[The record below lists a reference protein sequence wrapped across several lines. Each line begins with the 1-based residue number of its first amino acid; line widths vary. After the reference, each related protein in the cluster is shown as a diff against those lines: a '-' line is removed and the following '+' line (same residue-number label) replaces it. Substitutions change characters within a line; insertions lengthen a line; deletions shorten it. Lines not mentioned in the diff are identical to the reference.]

1 MQDNIEA
8 FKQHVQELASNT
20 EFVHHKWFVKWHLE
34 IVEKIANELLE
45 RHPEA
50 DHDLVA
56 VMVWLHDYAKILDFD
71 REYER
76 DLLDI
81 GRDKLIELGF
91 SEEFANRAADNI
103 EMHDKSLQMDLR
115 QAPIEVQISSSAD
128 GCSHMVGPFLPIFW
142 HEATDKTFAGKSFE
156 ELMALNSKKL
166 DKDWNCKIVLPEAR
180 QAFEQY
186 YIVLKRTLA
195 GELPEKFLQA

>member
-1 MQDNIEA
+1 MQDKIEA
-8 FKQHVQELASNT
+8 FKQHVQELAGSP

-45 RHPEA
+45 YHPEA
-50 DHDLVA
+50 DRDLVA
-56 VMVWLHDYAKILDFD
+56 VMVWLHDYGKILNFD
-71 REYER
+71 QEYDR
-76 DLLDI
+76 GLLNV

-91 SEEFANRAADNI
+91 PEDFANKAADNI
-103 EMHDKSLQMDLR
+103 KMHDKSLEMDLR

-156 ELMALNSKKL
+156 ELMRLNSKKL
-166 DKDWNCKIVLPEAR
+166 DKDWNHKIVLPEAR

-186 YIVLKRTLA
+186 YTVLKRTLA